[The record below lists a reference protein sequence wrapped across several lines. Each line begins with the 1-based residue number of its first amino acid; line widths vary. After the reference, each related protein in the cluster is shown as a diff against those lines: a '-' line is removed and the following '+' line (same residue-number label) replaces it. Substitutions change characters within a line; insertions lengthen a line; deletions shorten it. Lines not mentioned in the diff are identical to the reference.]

1 MNKTLEPRV
10 RSNFLSLMMAARV
23 VRSNLFSLMMA
34 ASTSQLDL
42 SRKKSQW
49 HIVINFFLK
58 NTSSPVNVMEKW
70 RTAGR
75 CWKENSYAKM
85 RSWRE
90 LKKNWYVLRMT
101 LFIYPLKRKSENLW
115 TLGVRKI
122 KEFNPRGIWLNECE
136 KDFEPQYF
144 NTFEGRHR
152 NWPLI
157 LTLQLLWEASC
168 WPLSQPPPPW
178 QRQRGAFV
186 FTLERRSYGWS

>member
-1 MNKTLEPRV
+1 MESWRGQREVEEKEGGVGAERSIEIILDHKGWNSRKSKDILRIANRLWRRERGEMNKTLEPRV
-10 RSNFLSLMMAARV
+10 RSKFLSLMMAARV

-90 LKKNWYVLRMT
+90 LKKNWNVLRMT
-101 LFIYPLKRKSENLW
+101 LFFI
-115 TLGVRKI
+115 TVR
-122 KEFNPRGIWLNECE
+122 WS
-136 KDFEPQYF
+136 
-144 NTFEGRHR
+144 R
-152 NWPLI
+152 NWTGL
-157 LTLQLLWEASC
+157 
-168 WPLSQPPPPW
+168 
-178 QRQRGAFV
+178 R
-186 FTLERRSYGWS
+186 

>member
-1 MNKTLEPRV
+1 MNKTLESRV
-10 RSNFLSLMMAARV
+10 RVQVLTAWPEKKRRDNDTLSL
-23 VRSNLFSLMMA
+23 
-34 ASTSQLDL
+34 
-42 SRKKSQW
+42 
-49 HIVINFFLK
+49 IFFLK

-70 RTAGR
+70 RTAWR

-168 WPLSQPPPPW
+168 WPLSQPPLTKAPRCLCLYTRKKIIRIVLIDW
-178 QRQRGAFV
+178 TFELRYL
-186 FTLERRSYGWS
+186 T